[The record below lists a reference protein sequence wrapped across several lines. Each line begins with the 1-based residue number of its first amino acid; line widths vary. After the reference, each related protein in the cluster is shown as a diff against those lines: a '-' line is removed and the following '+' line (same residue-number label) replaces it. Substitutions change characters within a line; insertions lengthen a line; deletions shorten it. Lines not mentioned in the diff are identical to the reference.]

1 LAIDRP
7 IGASEALRE
16 LATSQRNRMPIPDYQ
31 TLMLPLLRFAADGND
46 HTTREAVEV
55 LATEFQLTPAERSEL
70 LASGQ
75 QAVFNNRV
83 GWANSFLKK
92 AGLLE
97 SPRRG
102 SLRIT
107 PRGRMTLAERPP
119 RIDVKYLERFAEFI
133 EFRDASR
140 SNREP
145 ATTGPVVIGAVQ
157 TPEETLELAHQAL
170 RLRLAQD
177 ILSRI
182 LSCSPTFFE
191 RLVVELLVKM
201 GYGGSRR
208 DAGERIGRS
217 GDGGIDGIIKE
228 DRLGLDTIYIQ
239 AKKWQGS
246 VGRPEIQKFVGA
258 LQGQRAKK
266 GVFITT
272 SAYTA
277 EAVDYASRIATTV
290 VLIDGQLLANLMID
304 FDVGVSVSASY
315 IVKRIDSDY
324 FEEGEVGL

>member
-1 LAIDRP
+1 
-7 IGASEALRE
+7 
-16 LATSQRNRMPIPDYQ
+16 MPIPDYQ
-31 TLMLPLLRFAADGND
+31 TLMLPLLRFAADGSD

-55 LATEFQLTPAERSEL
+55 LATEFQLTPAERNEL

-75 QAVFNNRV
+75 QAIFNNRV
-83 GWANSFLKK
+83 GWANSYLKK

-102 SLRIT
+102 ALRIT
-107 PRGRMTLAERPP
+107 ARGKQILGDNPA
-119 RIDVKYLERFAEFI
+119 RIDVKYLERFPEFI

-140 SNREP
+140 NNRESTTTESVAI
-145 ATTGPVVIGAVQ
+145 ATEQ
-157 TPEETLELAHQAL
+157 TPEEALELAHQSL
-170 RLRLAQD
+170 RLSLAQD

-208 DAGERIGRS
+208 DAGERIGQS

-239 AKKWQGS
+239 AKRWQGS

-272 SAYTA
+272 SSYTA
-277 EAVDYASRIATTV
+277 EAIDYASRIDTKV
-290 VLIDGQLLANLMID
+290 VLIDGQLLANLMMD

>member
-1 LAIDRP
+1 MA
-7 IGASEALRE
+7 
-16 LATSQRNRMPIPDYQ
+16 IPDYQ

-55 LATEFQLTPAERSEL
+55 LAAEFQLTPTERNEL

-75 QAVFNNRV
+75 QAIFNNRV
-83 GWANSFLKK
+83 GWANSYLKK

-107 PRGRMTLAERPP
+107 ARGKQILGDNPG
-119 RIDVKYLERFAEFI
+119 RIDVKYLERFPEFI

-140 SNREP
+140 NNRETTTTESITT
-145 ATTGPVVIGAVQ
+145 ATEQ
-157 TPEETLELAHQAL
+157 TPEEALELAHQSL
-170 RLRLAQD
+170 RLSLAQD

-208 DAGERIGRS
+208 DAGERIGQS

-272 SAYTA
+272 SSYTA
-277 EAVDYASRIATTV
+277 EAIDYASRIDTKV
-290 VLIDGQLLANLMID
+290 VLIDGQLLANLMMD

>member
-1 LAIDRP
+1 
-7 IGASEALRE
+7 
-16 LATSQRNRMPIPDYQ
+16 MPIPDYQ
-31 TLMLPLLRFAADGND
+31 TLMLPLLRFAGDSND

-55 LATEFQLTPAERSEL
+55 LATEFQLTSAERSEL

-75 QAVFNNRV
+75 QAIFNNRV
-83 GWANSFLKK
+83 GWANSYLKK

-102 SLRIT
+102 ALRIT
-107 PRGRMTLAERPP
+107 ARGKQILGDNPT
-119 RIDVKYLERFAEFI
+119 RIDVKYLERFPEFV

-140 SNREP
+140 KNGET
-145 ATTGPVVIGAVQ
+145 ATIESVAAATEQ
-157 TPEETLELAHQAL
+157 TPEEALELAHQSL
-170 RLRLAQD
+170 RLSLAQD

-208 DAGERIGRS
+208 DAGERIGQS

-239 AKKWQGS
+239 AKRWQGS

-272 SAYTA
+272 SSYTS
-277 EAVDYASRIATTV
+277 EAIDYASRIDTKV
-290 VLIDGQLLANLMID
+290 VLIDGQLLANLMMD

>member
-1 LAIDRP
+1 
-7 IGASEALRE
+7 
-16 LATSQRNRMPIPDYQ
+16 
-31 TLMLPLLRFAADGND
+31 MLPLLRFAADGND
-46 HTTREAVEV
+46 HTTREAVEI
-55 LATEFQLTPAERSEL
+55 LANEFQLTPAERSEL

-75 QAVFNNRV
+75 QAIFNNRV
-83 GWANSFLKK
+83 GWANSYLKK

-102 SLRIT
+102 ALRIT
-107 PRGRMTLAERPP
+107 ARGRQVLSDNPP
-119 RIDVKYLERFAEFI
+119 KIDVKFLERFPEFV

-140 SNREP
+140 NSRDAETTESV
-145 ATTGPVVIGAVQ
+145 ATATER
-157 TPEETLELAHQAL
+157 TPEEALELAHQSI
-170 RLRLAQD
+170 RLNLAQD

-208 DAGERIGRS
+208 DAGERIGQS

-239 AKKWQGS
+239 AKRWQGS

-272 SAYTA
+272 SSYTA
-277 EAVDYASRIATTV
+277 EAIDYALRIDTKV
-290 VLIDGQLLANLMID
+290 VLIDGQLVANLMMD

>member
-1 LAIDRP
+1 
-7 IGASEALRE
+7 
-16 LATSQRNRMPIPDYQ
+16 MPIPDYQ
-31 TLMLPLLRFAADGND
+31 SLMLPLLRFAADGDD

-55 LATEFQLTPAERSEL
+55 LANEFQLTPAERNEL

-75 QAVFNNRV
+75 QAIFNNRV
-83 GWANSFLKK
+83 GWANSYLKK
-92 AGLLE
+92 SMLLE

-102 SLRIT
+102 TLRIT
-107 PRGRMTLAERPP
+107 TRGKEILKENPP
-119 RIDVKYLERFAEFI
+119 RIDVRFLERFPEFI
-133 EFRDASR
+133 EFRDTPR
-140 SNREP
+140 NNRGIGTAE
-145 ATTGPVVIGAVQ
+145 PVVAATEQ
-157 TPEETLELAHQAL
+157 TPEESLELAHQNL
-170 RLRLAQD
+170 RLSLAQD
-177 ILSRI
+177 ILTRI

-201 GYGGSRR
+201 SYGGSRR
-208 DAGERIGRS
+208 DAGERIGQS

-228 DRLGLDTIYIQ
+228 DRLGLDTIFIQ
-239 AKKWQGS
+239 AKRWQGS

-272 SAYTA
+272 SSYTS
-277 EAVDYASRIATTV
+277 EAIDYASRIDTKV
-290 VLIDGQLLANLMID
+290 VLIDGQLLSDLMMD

-315 IVKRIDSDY
+315 VIKRIDSDY

>member
-1 LAIDRP
+1 
-7 IGASEALRE
+7 
-16 LATSQRNRMPIPDYQ
+16 MPIPDYQ

-55 LATEFQLTPAERSEL
+55 LATEFQLTPAERNEL

-75 QAVFNNRV
+75 QAIFNNRV
-83 GWANSFLKK
+83 GWANSYLKK
-92 AGLLE
+92 ADLLE

-102 SLRIT
+102 ALRIT
-107 PRGRMTLAERPP
+107 ARGKQILGDNPT
-119 RIDVKYLERFAEFI
+119 RIDVKYLERFPEFI
-133 EFRDASR
+133 EFRDVSR
-140 SNREP
+140 NNRETT
-145 ATTGPVVIGAVQ
+145 ATESVAIATEQ
-157 TPEETLELAHQAL
+157 TPEEALELAHQSL
-170 RLRLAQD
+170 RLSLAQD

-208 DAGERIGRS
+208 DAGERIGQS

-239 AKKWQGS
+239 AKRWQGS

-272 SAYTA
+272 SSYTA
-277 EAVDYASRIATTV
+277 EAIDYAYRIDTKV
-290 VLIDGQLLANLMID
+290 VLIDGQLLANLMMD

>member
-1 LAIDRP
+1 
-7 IGASEALRE
+7 
-16 LATSQRNRMPIPDYQ
+16 MPIPDYQ
-31 TLMLPLLRFAADGND
+31 TLMLPLLRFAADGSD

-55 LATEFQLTPAERSEL
+55 LATEFQLTPAERNEL

-75 QAVFNNRV
+75 QAIFNNRV
-83 GWANSFLKK
+83 GWANSYLKK

-102 SLRIT
+102 ALRIT
-107 PRGRMTLAERPP
+107 ARGKEIIGDKPA
-119 RIDVKYLERFAEFI
+119 RIDVKFLERFPEFI

-140 SNREP
+140 NNRE
-145 ATTGPVVIGAVQ
+145 TTTTESVAITTEQ
-157 TPEETLELAHQAL
+157 TPEEALELAHQSL
-170 RLRLAQD
+170 RLSLAQD

-208 DAGERIGRS
+208 DAGERIGQS

-239 AKKWQGS
+239 AKRWQGS

-272 SAYTA
+272 SSYTT
-277 EAVDYASRIATTV
+277 EATDYASRIDTKV
-290 VLIDGQLLANLMID
+290 VLIDGQLLANLMMD
-304 FDVGVSVSASY
+304 FDVGVSVAASY